1 MRKIISGHLC
11 STETARKIAE
21 TSEIEVFR
29 NKAGLYFAHSPARK
43 DIALLTGEQ
52 VNALLSGDAV
62 QVFPTAEPHG
72 IKELRNAAGLTQ
84 QQLADAAGI
93 DIRNL
98 QRYESGEFLTENM
111 GLSVAVKI
119 ADALGV
125 DAKKLL

>member
-1 MRKIISGHLC
+1 MRRVIQGHLC
-11 STETARKIAE
+11 STETARKVAE
-21 TSEIEVFR
+21 NAEVEIYKNR
-29 NKAGLYFAHSPARK
+29 AGFYFAFYPKTRN
-43 DIALLTGEQ
+43 IELLTDERAEQ
-52 VNALLSGDAV
+52 FLNKL
-62 QVFPTAEPHG
+62 PHDELELRG
-72 IKELRNAAGLTQ
+72 IKALRKAAGLTQ